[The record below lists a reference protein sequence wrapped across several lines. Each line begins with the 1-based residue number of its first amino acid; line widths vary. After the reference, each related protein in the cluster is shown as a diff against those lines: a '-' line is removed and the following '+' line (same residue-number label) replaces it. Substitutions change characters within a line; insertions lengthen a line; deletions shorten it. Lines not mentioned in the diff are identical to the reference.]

1 MFSAS
6 SSMALEIAYVFV
18 EQLFSDK
25 AYPYFVPSEFS
36 GMVKVGSRVL
46 VSFGRGEKKKERLG
60 FVKSVSERGD
70 EAPVGEILDVFD
82 DGNPALSPLLMRL
95 AEWIADYY
103 IAYPI
108 EAILATLPA
117 ALRIRP
123 KETVLL
129 REFSL
134 RAPDEKIV
142 KTELRRAIMQVL
154 EREKKL
160 TVKQLE
166 RRVGSKHLRL
176 ALSELERIGLIE
188 VKKTFVQKGK
198 PKLKPLFFLQQELSQ
213 EKQTELLSSLNRST
227 KQRTLLE
234 KIFLLGRP
242 SFFAQEIGAT
252 RKALQPLVDKGILGM
267 QIIETTAMFADG
279 FVEAQKEIEYTDE
292 QRLAISKVQEA
303 ILSNTFK
310 TFLLHGITGSGKT
323 WIYIEAIRK
332 TLEQGRTAI
341 VLVPE
346 ISLTPQ
352 TASRFRAYFGD
363 KVRVLHSA
371 MNDSEKFEAWQ
382 SLKHGKAQIALGAR
396 SAIFA
401 PLERVGLIVVD
412 EEHESTYK
420 QHDTAP
426 RYNARDVAIMRAKF
440 ENAVCLLGS
449 ATPSIESYYNATT
462 GKYELLTLSK
472 RADGATSPEIKLI
485 WLSKAKKI
493 SPSISET
500 LYFEIQKR
508 LEKNEQVILFQNR
521 RGYAGS
527 VQCKSCGT
535 IYMCP
540 ACQVTMVFHLK
551 ENHLRCHYCGR
562 IEAAPKKC
570 KTCGSE
576 ELLYTSSGTEKIEQE
591 LQRLFPNE
599 KILRM
604 DLDTTGKKGA
614 HAKFLREF
622 QEGKA
627 RILLG
632 TQMVAKGLDFP
643 NVTLVG
649 AILADIGLSL
659 PDFRASERLY
669 ALLLQVAGRAG
680 RAQKKGEVYLQVLNL
695 QNEVFRYVL
704 QNDYVHFFE
713 YEKSIRQLVGYPPFV
728 RLTKIEFSGRAESEV
743 ARAAK
748 VFSDLLTGVLN
759 KEQFEV
765 LGPVPAVIAKLKH
778 NFRYQLLI
786 KQKHGARLT
795 KQIVRSVEYQ
805 FRQSV
810 PKSLVEVDIDIDT
823 QSML

>member
-1 MFSAS
+1 MTRQ
-6 SSMALEIAYVFV
+6 IAHIFV
-18 EQLFSDK
+18 EQSFSDR
-25 AYPYFVPSEFS
+25 AYPYLIPNEFS
-36 GMVKVGSRVL
+36 EMLTIGSRVL
-46 VSFGRGEKKKERLG
+46 VAFGKGERKKERLG
-60 FVKSVSERGD
+60 FVKSVSEQGS
-70 EAPVGEILDVFD
+70 EVPLGEILDIFD
-82 DGNPALSPLLMRL
+82 DGKPALSPVLMRL

-108 EAILATLPA
+108 EAVLATLPA
-117 ALRIRP
+117 VMRIRP

-134 RAPDEKIV
+134 LAPDEKIV
-142 KTELRRAIMQVL
+142 KTELRRNILQAL
-154 EREKKL
+154 AREKKL

-176 ALSELERIGLIE
+176 ALSELERVGFIE

-198 PKLKPLFFLQQELSQ
+198 PKLKARFSLQQEVSKDAQAECLA
-213 EKQTELLSSLNRST
+213 SLKRSP
-227 KQRTLLE
+227 KQRQLLE
-234 KIFLLGRP
+234 KIFALARP
-242 SFFAQEIGAT
+242 NFFAEELGAT
-252 RKALQPLVDKGILGM
+252 AKSLQPLVDKGILTTTLV
-267 QIIETTAMFADG
+267 ETTAMFADG
-279 FVEAQKEIEYTDE
+279 FVETQKQIDYTDE
-292 QRLAISKVQEA
+292 QRLSISKLRDA
-303 ILSNTFK
+303 IRSQSFK

-323 WIYIEAIRK
+323 WIYIEAIRE
-332 TLEQGRTAI
+332 TLEQGKTAI

-352 TASRFRAYFGD
+352 TASRFRAHFGD

-382 SLKHGKAQIALGAR
+382 SLKEGKARIALGAR

-401 PLERVGLIVVD
+401 PLENVGLIVVD

-420 QHDTAP
+420 QYDASP
-426 RYNARDVAIMRAKF
+426 RYNARDVAIVRAKF

-485 WLSKAKKI
+485 WLSREKKI

-500 LYFEIQKR
+500 LFFEIQKR
-508 LEKNEQVILFQNR
+508 LERNEQVILFQNR

-527 VQCKSCGT
+527 VQCNSCGT
-535 IYMCP
+535 IYTCP

-562 IEAAPKKC
+562 IEPAPKKC

-576 ELLYTSSGTEKIEQE
+576 ELLYKSSGTEKIEQE
-591 LQRLFPNE
+591 LQHLFPNE

-669 ALLLQVAGRAG
+669 SLLLQVSGRAG
-680 RAQKKGEVYLQVLNL
+680 RAQKKGDVYLQVLNL
-695 QNEVFRYVL
+695 QNDVFRYVL
-704 QNDYVHFFE
+704 KNDYAHFFE
-713 YEKSIRQLVGYPPFV
+713 YELAIRQMVGYPPFV
-728 RLTKIEFSGRAESEV
+728 RLAKIEFSGKSESEV
-743 ARAAK
+743 SAGAK
-748 VFSDLLTGVLN
+748 VFCQLLKGVL
-759 KEQFEV
+759 KEEEFEV

-778 NFRYQLLI
+778 NFRYQILI
-786 KQKHGARLT
+786 KQKRGARLS
-795 KQIVRSVEYQ
+795 KQIVRGVEYQ
-805 FRQSV
+805 FRRRVSPSV
-810 PKSLVEVDIDIDT
+810 VKLGIDT
-823 QSML
+823 DTQTMM

>member
-1 MFSAS
+1 
-6 SSMALEIAYVFV
+6 MATQIAHIFV
-18 EQLFSDK
+18 EQSFSDR
-25 AYPYFVPSEFS
+25 AYPYLVPSEFAQ
-36 GMVKVGSRVL
+36 MLDAGSRVL
-46 VSFGRGEKKKERLG
+46 VAFGKGEKKKERLG
-60 FVKSVSERGD
+60 FVKSISEQGS
-70 EAPVGEILDVFD
+70 EVPIGEILDVFD
-82 DGNPALSPLLMRL
+82 DGKPVLSTLLMRL

-103 IAYPI
+103 IAFPI
-108 EAILATLPA
+108 EAVLAALPA

-123 KETVLL
+123 KETVVL

-134 RAPDEKIV
+134 LAPDEKIV
-142 KTELRRAIMQVL
+142 KTELRRKIMQVL
-154 EREKKL
+154 SREKKL

-166 RRVGSKHLRL
+166 RRVGSTHLRL

-188 VKKTFVQKGK
+188 VKKTFIQKGK
-198 PKLKPLFFLQQELSQ
+198 PKLKPRFFFQQEVSQ
-213 EKQTELLSSLNRST
+213 EKQTQWLALFKRSA
-227 KQRTLLE
+227 KQRQLLE
-234 KIFLLGRP
+234 KILALRRQH
-242 SFFAQEIGAT
+242 FFADEIGET
-252 RKALQPLVDKGILGM
+252 PKSLKSLVEKGILAIEM
-267 QIIETTAMFADG
+267 VETTAIFADG
-279 FVEAQKEIEYTDE
+279 FVEAQKQIQYTDE
-292 QRLAISKVQEA
+292 QRLAISKVQSA
-303 ILSNTFK
+303 ILARTFK

-323 WIYIEAIRK
+323 WIYIDAIRQ

-352 TASRFRAYFGD
+352 TASRFRAHFGD

-382 SLKHGKAQIALGAR
+382 SLKQGKAQIALGAR

-401 PLERVGLIVVD
+401 PLEDVGLIVVD

-420 QHDTAP
+420 QYDASP

-449 ATPSIESYYNATT
+449 ATPSIESYHNATT

-472 RADGATSPEIKLI
+472 RADGATPPDIKLI
-485 WLSKAKKI
+485 WLSKEKKI

-508 LEKNEQVILFQNR
+508 LEKNEQIILFQNR

-527 VQCKSCGT
+527 VQCNSCGT
-535 IYMCP
+535 IYTCP
-540 ACQVTMVFHLK
+540 ACQVSLVFHLK

-562 IEAAPKKC
+562 IEPAPKKC
-570 KTCGSE
+570 KTCSSE
-576 ELLYTSSGTEKIEQE
+576 DLRYASSGTEKIEQE

-622 QEGKA
+622 QEGKS

-680 RAQKKGEVYLQVLNL
+680 RARKKGEVYLQVLNL
-695 QNEVFRYVL
+695 QNDVFRYVL
-704 QNDYVHFFE
+704 QNDYAHFFE
-713 YEKSIRQLVGYPPFV
+713 YEKKIRQMVGYPPFV
-728 RLTKIEFSGRAESEV
+728 RLTKIEFSGKSESEV

-748 VFSDLLTGVLN
+748 VFHELLEGVLN

-765 LGPVPAVIAKLKH
+765 LGPVPAVLAKLKH

-795 KQIVRSVEYQ
+795 KQLVRSVEYQ
-805 FRQSV
+805 FRQRVSQSAV
-810 PKSLVEVDIDIDT
+810 KVDIDIDT
-823 QSML
+823 QSMM

>member
-1 MFSAS
+1 
-6 SSMALEIAYVFV
+6 MAIQIAHILV
-18 EQLFSDK
+18 EQSFSDK
-25 AYPYFVPSEFS
+25 AYPYVVPSEFS
-36 GMVKVGSRVL
+36 QMLDAGSRVL
-46 VSFGRGEKKKERLG
+46 VAFGKGEKKKERLG
-60 FVKSVSERGD
+60 FVKSISERGS
-70 EAPVGEILDVFD
+70 ESTLGEILDVFD
-82 DGNPALSPLLMRL
+82 DGKPVLSPVLMRL

-103 IAYPI
+103 IAFPI
-108 EAILATLPA
+108 EAILAALPA

-134 RAPDEKIV
+134 LAPDEKIV
-142 KTELRRAIMQVL
+142 KTELRRSIMQAL
-154 EREKKL
+154 SREKKM
-160 TVKQLE
+160 TVRQLE

-198 PKLKPLFFLQQELSQ
+198 PKLKTRFVFQQEISQ
-213 EKQTELLSSLNRST
+213 EKQTEWLALFKRSA
-227 KQRTLLE
+227 KQRQLFE
-234 KIFLLGRP
+234 KILSLRRRH
-242 SFFAQEIGAT
+242 FFADEIGET
-252 RKALQPLVDKGILGM
+252 PKSLKSLVEKGILETEVV
-267 QIIETTAMFADG
+267 ETTAMFADG
-279 FVEAQKEIEYTDE
+279 FVEAQKQIQYTDE
-292 QRLAISKVQEA
+292 QRQVIASVQSAIIA
-303 ILSNTFK
+303 NTFK

-323 WIYIEAIRK
+323 WIYIEAIRQ

-352 TASRFRAYFGD
+352 TASRFRAHFGD

-382 SLKHGKAQIALGAR
+382 SLKQGKAQIALGAR

-401 PLERVGLIVVD
+401 PLEDVGLIVVD

-420 QHDTAP
+420 QYDASP

-449 ATPSIESYYNATT
+449 ATPSIESYHNATT
-462 GKYELLTLSK
+462 GKYELLTLSN
-472 RADGATSPEIKLI
+472 RADGATPPDIKLI
-485 WLSKAKKI
+485 WLSKEKKI
-493 SPSISET
+493 SPSISDS
-500 LYFEIQKR
+500 LYLEIQKR
-508 LEKNEQVILFQNR
+508 IEKNEQVILFQNR

-527 VQCKSCGT
+527 VQCNSCGT
-535 IYMCP
+535 IYTCP
-540 ACQVTMVFHLK
+540 ACQVSLVFHLK
-551 ENHLRCHYCGR
+551 ENHLCCHYCGR
-562 IEAAPKKC
+562 IEPAPKKC
-570 KTCGSE
+570 KTCSSE
-576 ELLYTSSGTEKIEQE
+576 DLRYASSGTEKIEQE

-649 AILADIGLSL
+649 VILADIGLSL
-659 PDFRASERLY
+659 PDFRAGERLY

-695 QNEVFRYVL
+695 QNDVFRYVL
-704 QNDYVHFFE
+704 QNDYAHFFE
-713 YEKSIRQLVGYPPFV
+713 YEKNIRQMVGYPPFV
-728 RLTKIEFSGRAESEV
+728 RLTKIEFSGKSESEV

-748 VFSDLLTGVLN
+748 VFHELLEGVLN
-759 KEQFEV
+759 KEQFEA
-765 LGPVPAVIAKLKH
+765 LGPVPAVLAKLKH

-795 KQIVRSVEYQ
+795 KQLVRGVEYQ
-805 FRQSV
+805 FRQRVPQSV
-810 PKSLVEVDIDIDT
+810 VKVDIDIDT
-823 QSML
+823 QSMM

>member
-1 MFSAS
+1 MIRQ
-6 SSMALEIAYVFV
+6 IAHVFV
-18 EQLFSDK
+18 EHSFSDK
-25 AYPYFVPSEFS
+25 AYPYLVPEEFS
-36 GMVKVGSRVL
+36 GVVSIGSRVL
-46 VSFGRGEKKKERLG
+46 VAFGKGERKKERLG
-60 FVKSVSERGD
+60 FVKSISEWGS
-70 EAPVGEILDVFD
+70 EVPLGEILDIFD
-82 DGNPALSPLLMRL
+82 DGKSALSPVLMRL

-103 IAYPI
+103 IAFPI
-108 EAILATLPA
+108 EAVLAALPA
-117 ALRIRP
+117 VMRIRP
-123 KETVLL
+123 KETVIL

-134 RAPDEKIV
+134 IAPDEKIV
-142 KTELRRAIMQVL
+142 KTELRRNIMQVL
-154 EREKKL
+154 SREKKL
-160 TVKQLE
+160 TLKQLE

-176 ALSELERIGLIE
+176 ALSELERIGFLE

-198 PKLKPLFFLQQELSQ
+198 PKFKAVYSLQQEYSKEAQTKLLESFKRSP
-213 EKQTELLSSLNRST
+213 KQ
-227 KQRTLLE
+227 QRQLE
-234 KIFLLGRP
+234 KIFSLARP
-242 SFFAQEIGAT
+242 SFFADEIDAT
-252 RKALQPLVDKGILGM
+252 PKSLKPLIDKEILTM
-267 QIIETTAMFADG
+267 KTVEATAMFVDG
-279 FVEAQKEIEYTDE
+279 FVEARKQIEYTDE
-292 QRLAISKVQEA
+292 QQLAISKIHSAIEA
-303 ILSNTFK
+303 QAFK

-332 TLEQGRTAI
+332 VLEQSKTAI

-352 TASRFRAYFGD
+352 TASRFRAHFGD

-382 SLKHGKAQIALGAR
+382 SLKEGKARIALGAR

-401 PLERVGLIVVD
+401 PLENLGLIVVD

-420 QHDTAP
+420 QYDASP

-472 RADGATSPEIKLI
+472 RADGAISPEIKLI
-485 WLSKAKKI
+485 WLSREKKI

-500 LYFEIQKR
+500 LFFEIQKR
-508 LEKNEQVILFQNR
+508 LERNEQVILFQNR

-527 VQCKSCGT
+527 VQCNSCGT
-535 IYMCP
+535 IYTCP

-562 IEAAPKKC
+562 IEPAPKKC

-576 ELLYTSSGTEKIEQE
+576 ELLYKSSGTEKIEQE
-591 LQRLFPNE
+591 LQHLFPNE

-622 QEGKA
+622 QEGKS

-669 ALLLQVAGRAG
+669 SLLLQVSGRAG
-680 RAQKKGEVYLQVLNL
+680 RAQKKGDVYLQVLNL

-704 QNDYVHFFE
+704 KNDYVHFFE
-713 YEKSIRQLVGYPPFV
+713 YELAIRQMVGYPPFV
-728 RLTKIEFSGRAESEV
+728 RLAKIEFSGKSESEV
-743 ARAAK
+743 SAGAK
-748 VFSDLLTGVLN
+748 VFCQLLKGVL
-759 KEQFEV
+759 KEEKFEV

-786 KQKHGARLT
+786 KQKHGARLS
-795 KQIVRSVEYQ
+795 KQIVRDIEHQ
-805 FRQSV
+805 FRRRLSPSAV
-810 PKSLVEVDIDIDT
+810 KVGIDIDT
-823 QSML
+823 QSMM

>member
-1 MFSAS
+1 
-6 SSMALEIAYVFV
+6 MALKIAHIFV
-18 EQLFSDK
+18 EHSFSDR
-25 AYPYFVPSEFS
+25 AYPYLVPNEFS
-36 GMVKVGSRVL
+36 ELVGVGSRVL
-46 VSFGRGEKKKERLG
+46 VAFGKGEKKKERLG
-60 FVKSVSERGD
+60 FVKSVSEQG
-70 EAPVGEILDVFD
+70 ELPLGEILDVFD
-82 DGNPALSPLLMRL
+82 DGKAVLSPVLMRL

-103 IAYPI
+103 IAFPI
-108 EAILATLPA
+108 EAILSALPA

-123 KETVLL
+123 KETVIL

-134 RAPDEKIV
+134 VAPDEKIV
-142 KTELRRAIMQVL
+142 KTELRRKIMQTL
-154 EREKKL
+154 MREKKL

-166 RRVGSKHLRL
+166 RRVGSKHLQL
-176 ALSELERIGLIE
+176 ALSELSRIGLIE
-188 VKKTFVQKGK
+188 IKKTFIQKGK
-198 PKLKPLFFLQQELSQ
+198 PKLKPRFSLQQEFLQ
-213 EKQTELLSSLNRST
+213 NSLEEVLASLKRSP
-227 KQRTLLE
+227 KQRELLE
-234 KIFLLGRP
+234 KILSLNQQN
-242 SFFAQEIGAT
+242 FFADEIGAMP
-252 RKALQPLVDKGILGM
+252 KSLKPLVDKGILM
-267 QIIETTAMFADG
+267 MEIVETTAMFSDG
-279 FVEAQKEIEYTDE
+279 FVEAQKQITYTNEQQQAIARVQQAIE
-292 QRLAISKVQEA
+292 SK
-303 ILSNTFK
+303 IFK

-332 TLEQGRTAI
+332 TLQEGRTAM

-352 TASRFRAYFGD
+352 TASRFRTHFGD

-382 SLKHGKAQIALGAR
+382 SLKQGKAQIALGAR
-396 SAIFA
+396 SAVFA
-401 PLERVGLIVVD
+401 PLENVGLIVVD

-420 QHDTAP
+420 QYDTSP

-449 ATPSIESYYNATT
+449 ATPSIESYHNAMT
-462 GKYELLTLSK
+462 GKYDLLTLSN
-472 RADGATSPEIKLI
+472 RADDASSPEIKLI
-485 WLSKAKKI
+485 WLSKEKKI

-500 LYFEIQKR
+500 LYLEIQKR

-527 VQCKSCGT
+527 VQCNSCGT

-540 ACQVTMVFHLK
+540 ACQVTMVYHLK
-551 ENHLRCHYCGR
+551 ENHLHCHYCGR
-562 IEAAPKKC
+562 IEPSPKKC

-576 ELLYTSSGTEKIEQE
+576 DLRYASSGTEKIEQE
-591 LQRLFPNE
+591 LQHLFPNE

-659 PDFRASERLY
+659 PDFRAGERLY

-695 QNEVFRYVL
+695 QNDVFRYVL
-704 QNDYVHFFE
+704 QNDYAHFYE
-713 YEKSIRQLVGYPPFV
+713 YEKSVRQLVGYPPFV
-728 RLTKIEFSGRAESEV
+728 RLTKIEFSGKSESEV

-748 VFSDLLTGVLN
+748 GFYDLLEDVLN
-759 KEQFEV
+759 KEQFEL

-795 KQIVRSVEYQ
+795 KQLVRSVEYQ
-805 FRQSV
+805 FRQRV
-810 PKSLVEVDIDIDT
+810 PHHLVKVDIDIDT
-823 QSML
+823 QSMM